1 MGVEQVNFCAFGM
14 KKYLFTDE
22 APNRIKSPNSDN
34 ISFFQKIINMILSRS
49 TAFLVSLS
57 RYSKLVSSQFFL
69 YKVWIA
75 VSIVNAQSG
84 QNIQV
89 ETCQV
94 EITNSATELVKLE
107 HTPVHNQLL
116 IQQNSDLTQ
125 IQQPILMSQR

>member
-1 MGVEQVNFCAFGM
+1 
-14 KKYLFTDE
+14 
-22 APNRIKSPNSDN
+22 
-34 ISFFQKIINMILSRS
+34 MILSRS
-49 TAFLVSLS
+49 TVFLVSLVKIGIES
-57 RYSKLVSSQFFL
+57 IFFR
-69 YKVWIA
+69 KVWTI
-75 VSIVNAQSG
+75 VSTANARSG

-89 ETCQV
+89 ETCRV

>member
-1 MGVEQVNFCAFGM
+1 
-14 KKYLFTDE
+14 
-22 APNRIKSPNSDN
+22 
-34 ISFFQKIINMILSRS
+34 MILSRL
-49 TAFLVSLS
+49 TVFLVSLVKIDIES
-57 RYSKLVSSQFFL
+57 ILFW
-69 YKVWIA
+69 KVWIA

-84 QNIQV
+84 QNIKV
-89 ETCQV
+89 EACQV

>member
-107 HTPVHNQLL
+107 HKPVHNQLL